1 MAVQPDSPK
10 TRGFE
15 SRWNFLEAN
24 VVKMHRRDTR
34 SMPIPTDS
42 AAPTRASRTD
52 ESSFNSEALEFS
64 NKNLIA
70 NSGDDWRMGMT
81 NESVTRVGSRSA
93 EAKTVWRPASRKRMQ
108 ARWVFGPLMRV

>member
-10 TRGFE
+10 IWGFE
-15 SRWNFLEAN
+15 SCWNFLGAN
-24 VVKMHRRDTR
+24 VARIHRRARTLL
-34 SMPIPTDS
+34 IPTES

-52 ESSFNSEALEFS
+52 ESSFNSEALESS
-64 NKNLIA
+64 NKNLVA

-93 EAKTVWRPASRKRMQ
+93 EIGRAHV
-108 ARWVFGPLMRV
+108 